1 MENVMR
7 KASLILFALPLLS
20 TLGCGDDG
28 GSPADDAADETSTGT
43 SDPTS
48 ESATSPSSTGTST
61 SPGDGDGDGDGDD
74 GSTSS
79 ASDTDDGSDDTTG
92 GISVPEVLD
101 VSPADGATGVSSDAT
116 IVITFSE
123 PMDPTK
129 TQAAYQSADLPGG
142 SVTFSW
148 NDDRDQLTI
157 TPNTP
162 LDYAAASSTADPAQ
176 VYSYTLTKVAEA
188 ETGESL
194 ADDLT
199 VSFSTLRQFDQTF
212 GVDLSLSSNIS
223 ALGNKTA
230 SSYLGD
236 YPDNDWN
243 RYFMTFDMS
252 ELAADIETV
261 DTATLTVARTNSVS
275 GTPFTDLGGVAYQQ
289 VSYTTLAPATF
300 GTPGIGPDALIFGG
314 LAPSTNTVNVK
325 SQFSTFLSD
334 PDTHGDRFQFRLFW
348 FPSSSDSN
356 NDYDGIVI
364 NPNSLAVTLSYL
376 AP

>member
-28 GSPADDAADETSTGT
+28 GSPADDTADETSTGT

-48 ESATSPSSTGTST
+48 ASATSPSSTGTST
-61 SPGDGDGDGDGDD
+61 SPGDGDGDGDDD
-74 GSTSS
+74 STSS

-92 GISVPEVLD
+92 AISVPEVLD

-123 PMDPTK
+123 PMNPTA
-129 TQAAYQSADLPGG
+129 TQAAYQSADIPGG

-148 NDDRDQLTI
+148 NDARDQLTI

-162 LDYAAASSTADPAQ
+162 FDYAAASSTADPAK

-194 ADDLT
+194 EEDLT
-199 VSFSTLRQFDQTF
+199 VSFSTLREFDQTF
-212 GVDLSLSSNIS
+212 GLDLSLSSNIS
-223 ALGNKTA
+223 ALGNKNATT
-230 SSYLGD
+230 YLGD
-236 YPDNDWN
+236 YNDNDWN

-261 DTATLTVARTNSVS
+261 DTATLTVTRTNAVS

-289 VSYTTLAPATF
+289 VSYTSLVPATF
-300 GTPGIGPDALIFGG
+300 HTPGIGPDALIFGG
-314 LAPSTNTVNVK
+314 LQPSTNTVNVK
-325 SQFSTFLSD
+325 SQFSTFSSD
-334 PDTHGDRFQFRLFW
+334 PDTYGDHFQFRLFW
-348 FPSSSDSN
+348 YPNSTDGN
-356 NDYDGIVI
+356 NDYDGVSIHT
-364 NPNSLAVTLSYL
+364 PGTQLTLSYL